1 MSQSFYPVISSGL
14 SSQSLRAPQDQP
26 VDRAPS
32 GSNGAGNVNSNIN
45 GVVASAVLLQQHNM
59 FLRVHIASQFRIQPP
74 VPVRLECNGAK
85 RDHIQCSFDLEQR
98 LLQEEQ
104 NTTDSN
110 VKESARAD
118 DPFLHVLEKYVQ
130 MGLEKEEVALAL
142 AAYDGQTE
150 QSQVVEF
157 CKAYRSLVNMGFAST
172 LSAGALIQHE
182 NDLNAAAEACLK
194 A

>member
-1 MSQSFYPVISSGL
+1 MSQSFYPVISSAL
-14 SSQSLRAPQDQP
+14 SSQSLRAQQDLP
-26 VDRAPS
+26 VDRTPS
-32 GSNGAGNVNSNIN
+32 GSIGAAIVSSNGDLPT
-45 GVVASAVLLQQHNM
+45 ASHRQQHNM

-74 VPVRLECNGAK
+74 VPFTLECNGAK
-85 RDHIQCSFDLEQR
+85 RDHIQCSFDLERR

-104 NTTDSN
+104 NAMDSN
-110 VKESARAD
+110 VKESTRAD
-118 DPFLHVLEKYVQ
+118 DPFLRVLETYVQ

-142 AAYDGQTE
+142 AAYDGQSE

-157 CKAYRSLVNMGFAST
+157 CKAYRSLVNMGFASS
-172 LSAGALIQHE
+172 LSAGALIEHE